1 MKTVHYPVHMTERRL
16 ARRGIFGTFLADAGV
31 SSVLIILLLIV
42 FAVANR
48 SFFDLSNLVD
58 VLRNAS
64 NLVIISAGQA
74 IVLIV
79 GGFDLSVGAVVALA
93 SVTCALV
100 MATLKPALPDHAF
113 LVVAIGIAAALV
125 AGGLIGL
132 INGLCVSL
140 LKVSPFMVTLGTMMI
155 AGGVALYSAGGTPI
169 YGMPK
174 EFTRDFAQ
182 LRGFG
187 LPTNLY
193 LAVAAVGLIWFM
205 LRRTAFGRHLYAVG
219 GNIEAARASGVRS
232 TLCLILAYVLCG
244 FLAALTGILLTA
256 RVGSGE
262 GTLGEEYMLQSL
274 AAAVIGGVSLRGG
287 VGRIERVALSALL
300 IAILANGM
308 NLSRVD
314 TRLQAMVIGVL
325 LVAAVAVEE
334 FNRRRSRG

>member
-1 MKTVHYPVHMTERRL
+1 MAHAPLDLL
-16 ARRGIFGTFLADAGV
+16 ARRSASSRSVLAAALAELGV
-31 SSVLIILLLIV
+31 SSILIIVLLVL
-42 FAVANR
+42 FALANR
-48 SFFDLSNLVD
+48 RFFDLSNLVD
-58 VLRNAS
+58 VVRNAS
-64 NLVIISAGQA
+64 NLVIISVGQA

-93 SVTCALV
+93 SVTGALA
-100 MATLKPALPDHAF
+100 MAALKPAMPDHAY
-113 LVVAIGIAAALV
+113 LVVALGIGAALV
-125 AGGLIGL
+125 AGAAIGL

-140 LKVSPFMVTLGTMMI
+140 LKVSPFMVTLGSMLI
-155 AGGVALYSAGGTPI
+155 AGGIALYSAGGTPI

-174 EFTRDFAQ
+174 EFTQDFAQ
-182 LRGFG
+182 LRWFG
-187 LPTNLY
+187 LPTNVY
-193 LAVAAVGLIWFM
+193 LAVAVVAVIWFM
-205 LRRTAFGRHLYAVG
+205 LRRTVFGRHLYAVG
-219 GNIEAARASGVRS
+219 GNVEAARASGVRS

-262 GTLGEEYMLQSL
+262 GTLGEEYLLQSL

-308 NLSRVD
+308 NLAKID

-325 LVAAVAVEE
+325 LVAAVAVEGM
-334 FNRRRSRG
+334 NRPRSRA